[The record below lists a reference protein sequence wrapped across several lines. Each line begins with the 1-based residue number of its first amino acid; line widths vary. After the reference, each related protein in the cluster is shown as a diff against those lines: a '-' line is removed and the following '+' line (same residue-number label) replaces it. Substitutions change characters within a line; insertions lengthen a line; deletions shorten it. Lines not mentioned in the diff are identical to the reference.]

1 MENKNKTELLKKIGL
16 NLRSI
21 RLQKGVT
28 PKEMASLLSITLQAY
43 NNIENGKTNLS
54 ISQIFEIAQFLKIDF
69 NEVMDIENKRI
80 YNFTTQNNPNS
91 TIQNGEIHN
100 QAPANFYETVLS
112 KIELLITL
120 IKDGGK

>member
-16 NLRSI
+16 NLRTI

-28 PKEMASLLSITLQAY
+28 PKEMAALLAITLQAY

-69 NEVMDIENKRI
+69 NQVMDIENKRI

-100 QAPANFYETVLS
+100 EAPANFFETVLA

-120 IKDGGK
+120 VNNGKK